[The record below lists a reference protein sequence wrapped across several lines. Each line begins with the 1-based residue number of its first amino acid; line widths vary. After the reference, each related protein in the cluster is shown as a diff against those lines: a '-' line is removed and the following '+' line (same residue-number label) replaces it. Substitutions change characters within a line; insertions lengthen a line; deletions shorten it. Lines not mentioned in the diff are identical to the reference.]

1 LSHKARWFST
11 LLLIVLLVVGGCNIN
26 FSVFYITSQL
36 LIIGSL
42 MILHVQTFRNYVFKS
57 EYEYGINESGIII
70 TNLKNSNKYSFP
82 SDFIEKIEYS
92 SFWYQNIPVEFV
104 TLKFKNT
111 EKVFRIEE
119 EPLNTEQMR
128 DFQRFKELLKVKSE
142 K

>member
-1 LSHKARWFST
+1 
-11 LLLIVLLVVGGCNIN
+11 
-26 FSVFYITSQL
+26 
-36 LIIGSL
+36 
-42 MILHVQTFRNYVFKS
+42 MQTFRNYVFKS